1 MSIFEPIIVYIDKV
15 VDDLLLKWLIEG
27 ISNEK
32 SFNFN
37 FEFEHTFCNVFPQ
50 IITTFTFF
58 ALSRVPV
65 ALLLLGVFITH
76 SGEFTRFLH
85 RIGFTYLIY
94 FI

>member
-1 MSIFEPIIVYIDKV
+1 MSIFEPIIVYINKV
-15 VDDLLLKWLIEG
+15 VNDLLVICLIG
-27 ISNEK
+27 DISDE
-32 SFNFN
+32 SFNFG
-37 FEFEHTFCNVFPQ
+37 FEHTFCNVFPQ